1 MDLLSFSDPES
12 DIDMAAIKSLV
23 FDIFDI
29 CELLSLFG
37 AVNEL
42 IDDNDISLSGLANK
56 LLSLL
61 WIELN
66 EFNELNELIG
76 DKLDNPDKAL
86 TSLLLEPSLLKEE
99 VNIDDDRDGLRLINL
114 TLPLIPLP
122 LPPFPTI
129 EIRLGPARP

>member
-23 FDIFDI
+23 FDI